1 MRTFLTQYWTRNYY
15 EPGIPLILNFAKM
28 VVSEKIPG
36 AEDLLQKINEKLIN
50 ENEKEPVDPK
60 QQDSVSAVVQTTK
73 RDNKSPIHMS
83 SSSLPS
89 SASSAFFR
97 LKKLKLLE
105 IDPYTYA
112 TQLTVLEHDLYL
124 RITMFE
130 CLDRAWGTKYCN
142 MGGSPNITKFIAN
155 ANTLTN
161 FVSHTIVKQ
170 ADVKTRSKLTQ
181 YFVTVAQHC
190 KELNNFSSM
199 TAIVSALYSSPI
211 YRLKKTWDLVS
222 TESKDLLKNLNNLM
236 DSKRNFVKYR
246 ELLRSVT
253 DVACV
258 PFFGVYLS
266 DLTFTFVGNPDFL
279 HNSTNIINFSKRTKI
294 ANIVEE
300 IISFKRFHYKLK
312 RLDDIQTVIEA
323 SLENV
328 PHIEKQYQLSL
339 QVEPR
344 SGNTKGSTHAS
355 SASGTKTAKFLSEF
369 TDDKNGNFLKL
380 GKKKPPSRLFR

>member
-1 MRTFLTQYWTRNYY
+1 MRMRKNQW
-15 EPGIPLILNFAKM
+15 ILSN
-28 VVSEKIPG
+28 KIRYRQSYRQLNVTINHRYTCLR
-36 AEDLLQKINEKLIN
+36 LL
-50 ENEKEPVDPK
+50 
-60 QQDSVSAVVQTTK
+60 
-73 RDNKSPIHMS
+73 
-83 SSSLPS
+83 LPS

-328 PHIEKQYQLSL
+328 PTLKSSINYHCKWNRDQETPKAVRMLLLLAVQKL
-339 QVEPR
+339 QN
-344 SGNTKGSTHAS
+344 S
-355 SASGTKTAKFLSEF
+355 
-369 TDDKNGNFLKL
+369 
-380 GKKKPPSRLFR
+380 